1 MIVEKWQLPRVVA
14 KMATLTGNEKVLYA
28 YLSSNPE
35 VGREPNT
42 QDMADACGVDKTT
55 TLLAVKGLEKAKL
68 IKVQRT
74 SAKKLKRM
82 VSIQVVS
89 PKAAASAGSR
99 KRK

>member
-14 KMATLTGNEKVLYA
+14 SMPTLTGNEKVLYA
-28 YLSSNPE
+28 YLLSNPE

-42 QDMADACGVDKTT
+42 QDIADACGVDKTT

-74 SAKKLKRM
+74 NAKKLKRM
-82 VSIQVVS
+82 VSIQVLP
-89 PKAAASAGSR
+89 PKTAASRR
-99 KRK
+99 KR

>member
-1 MIVEKWQLPRVVA
+1 MIVEKWHLPRVVA
-14 KMATLTGNEKVLYA
+14 KMPTLTGNEKVLYA

-42 QDMADACGVDKTT
+42 QEIADACGVDKTT

-74 SAKKLKRM
+74 NAKKLKRM
-82 VSIQVVS
+82 VSIQVL
-89 PKAAASAGSR
+89 PPRTPATRR
-99 KRK
+99 KR